1 MRARNWRAITSNP
14 SDAGQSA
21 IDLAAI
27 IGSSEG
33 HRWDEGHRWLDAY
46 RDADD
51 VLYADNPRTLGLHW
65 ERGNIAPSHFIGAV
79 NLPHEGEDY
88 PLVVRPR
95 EQIANVDFQN
105 VDYGAMFAA
114 VLAAPV
120 DVTGME
126 LHRLFGCDPDQV
138 PIVANRLPQLTLL
151 EVTAFLAMTA
161 RFIQRHLR
169 QGFIRVRENLVG
181 RVRGRILI
189 ANQIRE
195 NLVRARSDKMVCE
208 FQRFNLDTLE
218 NRLLKAALEVSARY
232 VSGTPGVVP
241 ELQRWVHVIRSAL
254 ATVPDYQPYPRD
266 WSRIRNKGL
275 MAAYATPLA
284 LARLVLTRLH
294 LRPTDNAVETGRTL
308 PFFLDANRLFEG
320 WVGVC
325 LNQPDVCVSV
335 QGQSQNRKFQLEGN
349 SYYFRPDFV
358 VKVKE
363 AKQPQRKL
371 VVDAKYKLEKLESS
385 DLYQVIGYTRLLAQ
399 PAAQGGDCKT
409 GECVLTEACL
419 AIPENQNQNQHGVD
433 ASFAQFVKNWQSREM
448 HGRCWGDGFRL
459 TVVRVPLPIVVGHLD
474 QAPL

>member
-1 MRARNWRAITSNP
+1 MTYRVSLDSLRAAHEWVSIPQDIGGT
-14 SDAGQSA
+14 
-21 IDLAAI
+21 IDL
-27 IGSSEG
+27 SEFVG
-33 HRWDEGHRWLDAY
+33 TLGKKPAHPWLDAY
-46 RDADD
+46 RGDNEHK
-51 VLYADNPRTLGLHW
+51 YTSDNPRTLGLHW
-65 ERGNIAPSHFIGAV
+65 KDFGQICPSHFIGAV
-79 NLPHEGEDY
+79 NLPGEDKNY
-88 PLVVRPR
+88 PLVVGPR
-95 EQIANVDFQN
+95 AKFAD

-126 LHRLFGCDPDQV
+126 LHRLFGCDPDQP
-138 PIVANRLPQLTLL
+138 PIATNPLSQLTLL

-161 RFIQRHLR
+161 RFVQRHLR

-189 ANQIRE
+189 GDQLHE

-232 VSGTPGVVP
+232 VSATPGVVP

-254 ATVPDYQPYPRD
+254 ASVPDYQPHPRD

-294 LRPTDNAVETGRTL
+294 LRPTGDTAETRRTL

-325 LNQPDVCVSV
+325 LSQPNVCESV
-335 QGQSQNRKFQLEGN
+335 EGQSRNREFHLDGLP
-349 SYYFRPDFV
+349 YYFRPDFV
-358 VKVKE
+358 VKVID
-363 AKQPQRKL
+363 PPPLDRRV
-371 VVDAKYKLEKLESS
+371 VVDAKYKPRGPERA
-385 DLYQVIGYTRLLAQ
+385 DLYQVIGYARLLAH
-399 PAAQGGDCKT
+399 PAPLGATCAN
-409 GECVLTEACL
+409 GEHGFSEACL
-419 AIPENQNQNQHGVD
+419 AIPENHDQQGQHGIE
-433 ASFAQFVKNWQSREM
+433 ASLQQFAINWLARQE

-459 TVVRVPLPIVVGHLD
+459 TVVRVPLPIRATGL
-474 QAPL
+474 